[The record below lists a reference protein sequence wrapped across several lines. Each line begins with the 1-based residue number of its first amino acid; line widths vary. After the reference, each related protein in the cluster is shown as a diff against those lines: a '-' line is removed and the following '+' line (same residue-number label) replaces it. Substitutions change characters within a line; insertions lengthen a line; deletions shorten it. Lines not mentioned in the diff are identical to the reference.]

1 MHCLGVHPDLISF
14 LFHVSFYRAYV
25 TVDVDVNKS
34 ETRETTHL
42 MLDFLIPIIYIF
54 LKHAFFHNLLPMSFS
69 LC

>member
-1 MHCLGVHPDLISF
+1 MF
-14 LFHVSFYRAYV
+14 SFYGAYV

-34 ETRETTHL
+34 ETTETTHL

-54 LKHAFFHNLLPMSFS
+54 LEYVIFTNLLPMSFS